1 MQDPASELLRIHL
14 PRTPLYSCSA
24 CKTGQEIS
32 HTLGRSAGF
41 IPGGVHGANL
51 VAEVARGRLVDYAAP
66 EVFAVPLHT
75 SLVCLPISAPAQH
88 DRSPVV
94 GLGWALI
101 VVHTSAYLN
110 GPICPRGA
118 NVLHLCDHWG
128 GLCQLECSCPDRPS
142 PARQP

>member
-14 PRTPLYSCSA
+14 PRTPLNSCSA

-51 VAEVARGRLVDYAAP
+51 VAEVARGRLVDHAAP
-66 EVFAVPLHT
+66 EVFAVPLHGR
-75 SLVCLPISAPAQH
+75 LVRLPISAPAQH

-94 GLGWALI
+94 GLGRAL
-101 VVHTSAYLN
+101 VVVDTSTYLK
-110 GPICPRGA
+110 GLICSR
-118 NVLHLCDHWG
+118 
-128 GLCQLECSCPDRPS
+128 
-142 PARQP
+142 